1 MTSLIIAAALVFFP
15 HTVISVVWGE
25 AQSRAAEIQSL
36 FERALD
42 RRLDHGVHPHPCM
55 PTERCRR

>member
-1 MTSLIIAAALVFFP
+1 MTSLIVAVALVFFP
-15 HTVISVVWGE
+15 HSVTSVVWGE

-36 FERALD
+36 FELALD
-42 RRLDHGVHPHPCM
+42 RWLDHRVHPHPCM